1 MIFTKQFG
9 ENFTF
14 KLEKDWRAVVIF
26 VEDLSSSLDYH
37 DRWKRALNSLEIGKT
52 AKFLIELE
60 LSFAM
65 DTSCAERWFSLMNL
79 IKSKRRSRMNTDLLN
94 DLMFICT
101 HAPKSISQ
109 LKSIL
114 LDVLVLW
121 ESESKRGRYKGKWEE
136 EALPVIQDLES
147 EQEIANEVRLREI
160 NLDKPNSF
168 EDLIEIV

>member
-1 MIFTKQFG
+1 
-9 ENFTF
+9 
-14 KLEKDWRAVVIF
+14 
-26 VEDLSSSLDYH
+26 
-37 DRWKRALNSLEIGKT
+37 
-52 AKFLIELE
+52 
-60 LSFAM
+60 
-65 DTSCAERWFSLMNL
+65 
-79 IKSKRRSRMNTDLLN
+79 MNTDLLN

-147 EQEIANEVRLREI
+147 EQEIANEVRLREF

-168 EDLIEIV
+168 EDLIEMV